1 MPLSVSASA
10 KARRDP
16 VDVKTNAAPALL
28 AANGG
33 AAAIVGFEAPF
44 DGQRSVVALLTT
56 PGDGTRVLLDKLASP
71 QELSDVGGSASLIY
85 GADTVT
91 AYTGPLYYIGDLP
104 WHQRLWYAMLE
115 HPLLLVLGALL
126 CALAVAVIVYAVMR
140 VFVRRRL
147 NGGAA

>member
-16 VDVKTNAAPALL
+16 IDAKTNAAPALL

-56 PGDGTRVLLDKLASP
+56 PGDGTRVLLDKLAGP

-85 GADTVT
+85 GADTVN

-147 NGGAA
+147 KGGAA